1 MSKAFIYKVLN
12 ILILILI
19 NRVNLIWGYNNIL
32 SKLSN
37 LPNLYFTIMLNYN
50 KYIKA
55 LIKYRL
61 RLFSKEEVR
70 LI

>member
-1 MSKAFIYKVLN
+1 LSKAFIYKVLN